1 MIEGRRQRARA
12 RAWVLASCAAV
23 ALAAPIG
30 AQSSYASRQPRIGP
44 PKGSLIA
51 VGGAMKS
58 AEIYRRFLELAG
70 GRNARIVLIPTAG
83 GEEKYNDAFIGVD
96 AWRVQGA
103 TNVVVLHTTDR
114 RVADS
119 DAFIAPLLDAD
130 GVFIF
135 GGRQYLL
142 AEIYGGTK
150 TEDAI
155 RSVMD
160 RGGVVGGTSA
170 GASILASFLI
180 RGDTETNAIVM
191 GDHQR
196 GFGFLR
202 GVAIDQHLL
211 RRNRQFDMLD
221 VLDEHPDLLGIGLD
235 EDTAIVVQGDRFQV
249 IGASY
254 AIIYDNGA
262 TAGRD
267 GRFYFLAPGDGYDM
281 ARRRAT
287 RPWGEESPLPNVR
300 TQPSN

>member
-1 MIEGRRQRARA
+1 MTGWDGHGTTV
-12 RAWVLASCAAV
+12 RAWVLATWAV
-23 ALAAPIG
+23 VVLAAPG
-30 AQSSYASRQPRIGP
+30 AAQFGGASRQPLVGP

-58 AEIYRRFLELAG
+58 AEIYRRFIELAG
-70 GRNARIVLIPTAG
+70 GPNARIVLIPTAG
-83 GEEKYNDAFIGVD
+83 GNEEYDGSFVGADV
-96 AWRVQGA
+96 WRDHGA
-103 TNVVVLHTTDR
+103 KNLVVLHTTDR
-114 RVADS
+114 READT
-119 DAFIAPLLDAD
+119 DRFIEPLLDAD

-135 GGRQYLL
+135 GGRQYIL

-155 RSVMD
+155 RAVME

-180 RGDTETNAIVM
+180 RGDSESNTIVM

-221 VLDEHPDLLGIGLD
+221 VIDTHPDLLGIGLD
-235 EDTAIVVQGDRFQV
+235 EDTAIVVHGDRFEV

-254 AIIYDNGA
+254 AIIYDNG
-262 TAGRD
+262 TTTGKS
-267 GRFYFLAPGDGYDM
+267 GRFFFLAPGDGYDM

-287 RPWGEESPLPNVR
+287 RPWGEEGPLPNVR
-300 TQPSN
+300 TQPTN